1 MTELERVKARRRAH
15 HSVVTQMI
23 NEATPILEGERPQRH
38 LTHLQTIDGQLEN
51 KKATLATLD
60 DEILSQIEVGEIEID
75 VVDSKA
81 R

>member
-1 MTELERVKARRRAH
+1 
-15 HSVVTQMI
+15 
-23 NEATPILEGERPQRH
+23 LEGERPQRH
-38 LTHLQTIDGQLEN
+38 LTRLQTIDGQLEN